1 MHPTATL
8 SVALPSTPPEWVQ
21 LLPLGTFS
29 GRDGRG
35 PWRVRG
41 SAAAGQIVAASLAY
55 AATTKP
61 VIDYDHQT
69 DIAVPKGGTAPAAGW
84 IAAMEVRS
92 DGIWGRVEWTDRA
105 QRAIA
110 SREFRYLSPVF
121 DFDQKTGDIRR
132 ILRAGLTNSPALN
145 LTALA
150 STGAAMQDFL
160 NQLARILALP
170 DGADQAAILAA
181 IGGLLDGKKPD
192 GTATASVMPDPS
204 QYVPRGLYDSVATE
218 LASIR
223 SAGNEERAMRK
234 VDAAIHGGRVT
245 PAQRDWAMALC
256 CQDPQSFDRFIA
268 TAPQIIPTG
277 PSRLSGRPP
286 SSTRGNAGLSEDQL
300 AVCSSLG
307 LDPKDYAKNLE
318 G

>member
-1 MHPTATL
+1 MHPTATH
-8 SVALPSTPPEWVQ
+8 SVALPGTPPEWVQ

-35 PWRVRG
+35 PYRVQSGAVAARIVSA
-41 SAAAGQIVAASLAY
+41 SAAYAG
-55 AATTKP
+55 TTKP

-69 DIAVPKGGTAPAAGW
+69 DFAVPKGGTAPAAGW
-84 IAAMEVRS
+84 IAAMEVRA
-92 DGIWGRVEWTDRA
+92 DGVWGRVEWTDRA
-105 QRAIA
+105 RQAIA

-121 DFDQKTGDIRR
+121 DYDQKTGDIRR
-132 ILRAGLTNSPALN
+132 ILRAGLTNSPNLN

-160 NQLARILALP
+160 NQLARLLGLP
-170 DGADQAAILAA
+170 DGADQAAILSA
-181 IGGLLDGKKPD
+181 IGGLLDSKKPD

-204 QYVPRGLYDSVATE
+204 QYVPRDLYDSVATE

-223 SAGNEERAMRK
+223 SAGNEERAMGK
-234 VDAAIHGGRVT
+234 VDAAIQDGRVT
-245 PAQRDWAMALC
+245 PAQRDWALALC
-256 CQDPQSFDRFIA
+256 RQDPQSFDRFIA
-268 TAPQIIPTG
+268 TAPQIVPVRPKSFG
-277 PSRLSGRPP
+277 SRPVLPG
-286 SSTRGNAGLSEDQL
+286 GDAGLSDTQL